1 MSGAVH
7 AEGHDVPALVTC
19 EDRVPD
25 ERDPG
30 DDRRT
35 GVHQVRLRGTLL
47 IDPQGNGGIGGGEG
61 TNALH
66 VLAPDEGVHVAER
79 VVADQRH
86 DADRLL
92 HVGGDEEGED
102 GGGVG
107 GGAGHA

>member
-1 MSGAVH
+1 
-7 AEGHDVPALVTC
+7 VTC
-19 EDRVPD
+19 EDRIPH

-35 GVHQVRLRGTLL
+35 GVHQILLHGSLL
-47 IDPQGNGGIGGGEG
+47 IDPQGNGGIGGGESSE
-61 TNALH
+61 ALH
-66 VLAPDEGVHVAER
+66 IVAVKEGVHVAER

-86 DADRLL
+86 DTDRLL
-92 HVGGDEEGED
+92 HVGGDEEGDD